1 MADLQRCGWNIPHKR
16 LAQRAQ
22 PVGSKP
28 RGQSSVAAVVPRD
41 ARVGKY
47 MICVHNTYLINVHV
61 LAHVPQTPVY
71 ACGWP

>member
-1 MADLQRCGWNIPHKR
+1 MADLQRCGWNIPHKK

-28 RGQSSVAAVVPRD
+28 RGQSSVAAVVPQD

-47 MICVHNTYLINVHV
+47 RICAHTCNNYYLINVHMSV
-61 LAHVPQTPVY
+61 HMPQTS
-71 ACGWP
+71 G